1 MRYVDGNPYYTIAEV
16 AKACGVS
23 AQTVRE
29 WERLGHFSAFRSVG
43 RHRLFSEANLREVS
57 DHASQRRRSRHAERT
72 PLPLGGASGVN
83 WELSSTGARV
93 RSAREA
99 ARLTQSQLASL
110 AGTSRSTLSA
120 IERGV
125 AGPSV
130 QLWSR
135 IAEALGIPMSNLAP
149 PRPVG
154 QVLTTASQRPETLI
168 AGVRWQELAAPGFSL
183 APAIM
188 IADPNAESGGLVT
201 LSRENFVHV
210 LEGSMEFWLSP
221 ADDWLELDAG
231 DSLMLVGGQAHA
243 WRNHNI
249 DVPARVLW
257 IEQLAAAPV
266 EQSHH
271 APPAEGGLREE
282 RLGIPPRESLD
293 DLRI

>member
-1 MRYVDGNPYYTIAEV
+1 MRYVDGKPYYTIAEV
-16 AKACGVS
+16 ATACGVS

-29 WERLGHFSAFRSVG
+29 WERLGYFAASRSVG
-43 RHRLFSEANLREVS
+43 KHRLFSETNLREVS
-57 DHASQRRRSRHAERT
+57 DRAAQRRRSRQVERT
-72 PLPLGGASGVN
+72 PLPLGDLSNLN

-99 ARLTQSQLASL
+99 AGLTQSQLASH

-120 IERGV
+120 IERGL

-154 QVLTTASQRPETLI
+154 QILTTASQRPETLI

-183 APAIM
+183 APGIM
-188 IADPNAESGGLVT
+188 IADPNADSGGVIT
-201 LSRENFVHV
+201 LSRENFVHI

-221 ADDWLELDAG
+221 ADDWIELDTG
-231 DSLMLVGGQAHA
+231 DSLMLIGGQAHA
-243 WRNHNI
+243 WRNQNS

-257 IEQLAAAPV
+257 IEQLAALPV
-266 EQSHH
+266 EQSQV
-271 APPAEGGLREE
+271 APPAEEAHA
-282 RLGIPPRESLD
+282 
-293 DLRI
+293 